1 MESALELRIPIPILN
16 THSFLFWEKCSDLG
30 SSKSVIG
37 NPTEYYCR
45 AGQGSCHG
53 FGLKM
58 GPVCAEWCRE
68 DNQSKGTT
76 FLRFGERF

>member
-1 MESALELRIPIPILN
+1 MEIALELRLPVPYMN

-45 AGQGSCHG
+45 AGQGSCFG
-53 FGLKM
+53 VGLKL
-58 GPVCAEWCRE
+58 GPVRAEWVHD
-68 DNQSKGTT
+68 DNQSKGTC